1 MVNGWQR
8 LLLMSPSE
16 TRSLLES
23 VGFEDVLVEDTGQKY
38 LAAYKRSMELAAQGA
53 LPPLGIHIL
62 LGETAPQ
69 KTRNAACNIEEGRTH
84 PVQVLC
90 RKPL

>member
-1 MVNGWQR
+1 MSADGEQ
-8 LLLMSPSE
+8 SPSE
-16 TRSLLES
+16 TRTLLEAA
-23 VGFEDVLVEDTGQKY
+23 GFEDVLVEDTGQKY
-38 LAAYKRSMELAAQGA
+38 LAAYKQAIELAAQGA

-69 KTRNAACNIEEGRTH
+69 KTHNAARNIEEGRTH

>member
-1 MVNGWQR
+1 
-8 LLLMSPSE
+8 
-16 TRSLLES
+16 LEAA
-23 VGFEDVLVEDTGQKY
+23 GFEDVLVEDTGHKY
-38 LAAYKRSMELAAQGA
+38 LSAYKQAIELAARGA

-69 KTRNAACNIEEGRTH
+69 NTRDAARNIEEGHTH
-84 PVQVLC
+84 PVHVLC